1 MLASYLESDLKE
13 EAMKAKY
20 LLVTVLCLAVLA
32 LAACGSSNDNTAETT
47 TIPATGTVISGL
59 ASKGPING
67 GAVKVF
73 AIRSGVTDTSVP
85 IASGTTDAVG
95 NFTVDAG
102 NFTGSVMVEVT
113 GGTFKDEVTGAQVAL
128 KAPMRTIIDAV
139 SKGTKTAAVTPLTE
153 LATKRAHGH
162 AAMTPAIINECNANV
177 GATFNVPDI
186 VSTLPVVNGTPEQK
200 KHAAACGSISQLV
213 NNRRHAGESTD
224 DALARVMSD
233 MGNEVEHNGGLSDDS
248 LNAINAAIT
257 EFNNSGHN
265 ETGTTIPAAAP
276 SGGVLKISTAGT
288 AAAIGALDM
297 TVNLPAG
304 TTVTADPVTGEAAPG
319 TITVSGA
326 AVANGGSQ
334 VAAKVTPAAGGA
346 PGKVVISMIN
356 PNGFG
361 AGECMTIDF
370 KLETGAA
377 FPVNASAFSMTGV
390 AAKALD
396 GTPITGVTAAPTSLA
411 AM

>member
-1 MLASYLESDLKE
+1 
-13 EAMKAKY
+13 MKAKY
-20 LLVTVLCLAVLA
+20 LLAPVLCLAVLA
-32 LAACGSSNDNTAETT
+32 LTGCGSSGSNDNTAATT
-47 TIPATGTVISGL
+47 TIPVTSSVISGI
-59 ASKGPING
+59 ASKGPIDTG
-67 GAVKVF
+67 TVKVF

-85 IASGTTDAVG
+85 IAQGTTDANG

-102 NFTGSVMVEVT
+102 GFTGSVMVEVT
-113 GGTFKDEVTGAQVAL
+113 GGTFKDEVTGAVVAL
-128 KAPMRTIIDAV
+128 KAPMRTVIDVV
-139 SKGTKTAAVTPLTE
+139 SAGTKTAAVTPLTE
-153 LATKRAHGH
+153 LATKRAQGH

-186 VSTLPVVNGTPEQK
+186 VSTLPVANGTPEQK
-200 KHAAACGSISQLV
+200 KHSAACGSFSQLA
-213 NNRRHAGESTD
+213 NDSKHAGESLD
-224 DALARVMSD
+224 DALARVMTD

-248 LNAINAAIT
+248 LNRINTAIT
-257 EFNNSGHN
+257 EFNSGGHN

-288 AAAIGALDM
+288 AATIGALDM

-304 TTVTADPVTGEAAPG
+304 TTVTADPATGEAAAG

-326 AVANGGSQ
+326 AALHGGSQ
-334 VAAKVTPAAGGA
+334 AAAKVTPASGGA

-361 AGECMTIDF
+361 AGECVTIDF
-370 KLETGAA
+370 KLEAGATLPANSTA
-377 FPVNASAFSMTGV
+377 FTVTGV

-396 GTPITGVTAAPTSLA
+396 GTPLTGVTAAPMSLA